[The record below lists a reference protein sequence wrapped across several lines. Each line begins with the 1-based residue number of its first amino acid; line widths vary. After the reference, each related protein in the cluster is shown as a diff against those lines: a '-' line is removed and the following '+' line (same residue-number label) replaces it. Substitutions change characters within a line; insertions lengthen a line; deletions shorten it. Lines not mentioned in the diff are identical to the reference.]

1 MKKLLVLLLF
11 ILTNNLL
18 FSQTID
24 KIEAIIGSEILLTS
38 DIENQYNQIL
48 SQGIIQTNNI
58 KCDILD
64 ELLYQN
70 LLIHHAKIDSTIEI
84 NEDEVNQEVNKRITF
99 FESQL
104 GSLNKVEEYFKRSI
118 DNMKEELSIVVTDQL
133 YTQKKQNIIINN
145 VNITPNEVKDYLNS
159 LENDDIPLIPT
170 QLELSQLVILPKL
183 SSEKKK
189 SIKEKLDGFRK
200 RIYSGEDFK
209 VLATLYSDDVVSAN
223 NGGELGFM
231 SRGELLPEFERA
243 AFRLKDNEIS
253 EVVETKF
260 GFHLIQMIERRGEQ
274 INARHILIKPK
285 FNSSSIKI
293 ASDKI
298 SIIKNEIDSGLISF
312 DEAVVKYSEDNSK
325 NNGGLIINPS
335 TGSTDFTYDEL
346 DPSIKYIVQN
356 MNIGEITSPSLT
368 KSDDGSQAAYR
379 LIRLNNLV
387 EEHKANITNDFDVL
401 KGYALSDKKQKYID
415 KWIVD
420 NINDTYIQINE
431 NFSSCSCYNKWIK

>member
-84 NEDEVNQEVNKRITF
+84 NEDEVKQEVNKRVTF

-189 SIKEKLDGFRK
+189 SIKEKLDGFRS

-312 DEAVVKYSEDNSK
+312 DDAVVKYSEDNSK

-356 MNIGEITSPSLT
+356 MNIGGITSPSLT

>member
-64 ELLYQN
+64 ELLFQN

-183 SSEKKK
+183 SSEEKK
-189 SIKEKLDGFRK
+189 SIKEKLDGFRS
-200 RIYSGEDFK
+200 RIYAGEDFK

-243 AFRLKDNEIS
+243 AFKLKDNEIS

-285 FNSSSIKI
+285 FNSSSIKM

-298 SIIKNEIDSGLISF
+298 SLIKNEIDSGLISF
-312 DEAVVKYSEDNSK
+312 DDAVIKYSEDNSK
-325 NNGGLIINPS
+325 NNSGLIINPS
-335 TGSTDFTYDEL
+335 SGSTDFTFDEL

-387 EEHKANITNDFDVL
+387 EEHKANITNDFNVL

>member
-84 NEDEVNQEVNKRITF
+84 TEDEVNQEVNKRITF

-145 VNITPNEVKDYLNS
+145 VNITPNEVKDYLNT

-189 SIKEKLDGFRK
+189 SIKEKLDGFRS

-312 DEAVVKYSEDNSK
+312 DDAVVKYSEDNSK

-335 TGSTDFTYDEL
+335 TGSTDFTFDEL

-379 LIRLNNLV
+379 LIRLNNLI
-387 EEHKANITNDFDVL
+387 EEHNANVTNDFDVI

>member
-58 KCDILD
+58 KCDILN

-84 NEDEVNQEVNKRITF
+84 NEDEVNQEVSKRITF

-133 YTQKKQNIIINN
+133 YTQKKQNIIIGN
-145 VNITPNEVKDYLNS
+145 VKITPNEVKDYLNS
-159 LENDDIPLIPT
+159 IENDDIPLIPT

-183 SSEKKK
+183 SSEKKN
-189 SIKEKLDGFRK
+189 SIKEKLDGFRS

-312 DEAVVKYSEDNSK
+312 DDAVVKYSEDNSK

-356 MNIGEITSPSLT
+356 MNVGGITSPSLT

-415 KWIVD
+415 QWIVD

>member
-11 ILTNNLL
+11 ILINNLL

-159 LENDDIPLIPT
+159 LENDDIPLIQT
-170 QLELSQLVILPKL
+170 QLELAQLVILPKL

-285 FNSSSIKI
+285 FNSSSIKN

-298 SIIKNEIDSGLISF
+298 SLIKNEIDSGLISF
-312 DEAVVKYSEDNSK
+312 DDAVVKYSEDNSK

-335 TGSTDFTYDEL
+335 SGSTDFTFDEL

-387 EEHKANITNDFDVL
+387 EEHKANISNDFDVL

>member
-11 ILTNNLL
+11 TLTNNLL

-84 NEDEVNQEVNKRITF
+84 TEDEVNQEVNKRITF

-118 DNMKEELSIVVTDQL
+118 NNMKEELSIVVTDQL
-133 YTQKKQNIIINN
+133 YTQKKQNIIIGN
-145 VNITPNEVKDYLNS
+145 VNITPNEVKDYLNT
-159 LENDDIPLIPT
+159 LENYDIPLIPT

-189 SIKEKLDGFRK
+189 SIKEKLDGFRS

-298 SIIKNEIDSGLISF
+298 SIIKNEIDSGIISF
-312 DEAVVKYSEDNSK
+312 DDAVVKYSEDNSK

-335 TGSTDFTYDEL
+335 TGSTDFTFDEL

-379 LIRLNNLV
+379 LIRLNNMV
-387 EEHKANITNDFDVL
+387 EEHKANVTNDFDVI

-415 KWIVD
+415 QWIVD

>member
-1 MKKLLVLLLF
+1 MKKLRVLLLF

-38 DIENQYNQIL
+38 DIENQYNQFL

-84 NEDEVNQEVNKRITF
+84 NEDEVNQEVNKRIIF

-104 GSLNKVEEYFKRSI
+104 GSLNKVEEYFKRTI

-133 YTQKKQNIIINN
+133 YTQKKQNIIISN
-145 VNITPNEVKDYLNS
+145 VKITPNEVKDYLNS
-159 LENDDIPLIPT
+159 IENDDIPLIPT

-183 SSEKKK
+183 SSEKKN
-189 SIKEKLDGFRK
+189 SIKEKLDGFRS

-243 AFRLKDNEIS
+243 AFKLKDNEIS

-298 SIIKNEIDSGLISF
+298 SLIKNEIDSGLISF
-312 DEAVVKYSEDNSK
+312 DDAVVKYSEDNSK

-335 TGSTDFTYDEL
+335 TGSTDFTFDEL

-356 MNIGEITSPSLT
+356 MNIGDITSPSLT

-379 LIRLNNLV
+379 LIRLNNLI
-387 EEHKANITNDFDVL
+387 EEHNANVTNDFDVI

-415 KWIVD
+415 QWIVD

>member
-133 YTQKKQNIIINN
+133 YTQKKQNIIIKN

-159 LENDDIPLIPT
+159 LENNDIPLIPT

-189 SIKEKLDGFRK
+189 SIKEKLDGFRS

-312 DEAVVKYSEDNSK
+312 EDAVVKYSEDNSK

-356 MNIGEITSPSLT
+356 MNVGGITSPSLT

>member
-38 DIENQYNQIL
+38 DIENQYNQFL

-84 NEDEVNQEVNKRITF
+84 NEDEVNQEVNKRIIF

-133 YTQKKQNIIINN
+133 YTQKKQNIIIGN
-145 VNITPNEVKDYLNS
+145 VKITPNEVKDYLNS
-159 LENDDIPLIPT
+159 IENDDIPLIPT

-183 SSEKKK
+183 SSEKKN
-189 SIKEKLDGFRK
+189 SIKEKLDGFRS

-243 AFRLKDNEIS
+243 AFKLKDNEIS

-298 SIIKNEIDSGLISF
+298 SLIKNEIDSGLISF
-312 DEAVVKYSEDNSK
+312 DDAVVKYSEDNSK

-335 TGSTDFTYDEL
+335 TGSTDFTFDEL

-356 MNIGEITSPSLT
+356 MNIGDITSPSLT

-379 LIRLNNLV
+379 LIRLNNLI
-387 EEHKANITNDFDVL
+387 EEHNANVTNDFDVI
-401 KGYALSDKKQKYID
+401 KGFALSDKKQKYID
-415 KWIVD
+415 QWIID

>member
-11 ILTNNLL
+11 ILINNLL

-159 LENDDIPLIPT
+159 LENDDIPLIQT
-170 QLELSQLVILPKL
+170 QLELAQLVILPKL

-285 FNSSSIKI
+285 FNSSSIKN

-298 SIIKNEIDSGLISF
+298 SLIKNEIDSGLISF
-312 DEAVVKYSEDNSK
+312 DDAVVKYSEDNSK

-335 TGSTDFTYDEL
+335 SGSTDFTFDEL

>member
-1 MKKLLVLLLF
+1 MKNQLIIFLF
-11 ILTNNLL
+11 ILSNNLL
-18 FSQTID
+18 FSQNID
-24 KIEAIIGSEILLTS
+24 RIDAIIGSEILLTS
-38 DIENQYNQIL
+38 DIENQYNQVL
-48 SQGIIQTNNI
+48 SQGVIQTSNV

-84 NEDEVNQEVNKRITF
+84 SEDEVSQEVNKRITF

-104 GSLNKVEEYFKRSI
+104 GSLNKVEDYFKRSV
-118 DNMKEELSIVVTDQL
+118 DNMKQELSIVVKDQL
-133 YTQKKQNIIINN
+133 YTQKKQNIIISN
-145 VNITPNEVKDYLNS
+145 VKITPNEVKDYLS
-159 LENDDIPLIPT
+159 SIEIDDIPLIPT

-189 SIKEKLDGFRK
+189 SIKEKLDGFRS

-312 DEAVVKYSEDNSK
+312 DDAVVKYSEDNSK

-356 MNIGEITSPSLT
+356 MNVGGITSPSLT

>member
-84 NEDEVNQEVNKRITF
+84 NKDEVNQEVNKRITF

-133 YTQKKQNIIINN
+133 YTQKKQNIIIKN

-159 LENDDIPLIPT
+159 LANNDIPLIPT

-189 SIKEKLDGFRK
+189 SIKEKLDGFRS

-312 DEAVVKYSEDNSK
+312 DDAVVKYSEDNSK

-356 MNIGEITSPSLT
+356 MNVGGITSPSLT

-379 LIRLNNLV
+379 LIRLNSLV

>member
-1 MKKLLVLLLF
+1 MKKPLVLLLF

-133 YTQKKQNIIINN
+133 YTQKKQNIIIKN

-159 LENDDIPLIPT
+159 LENNDIPLIPT

-189 SIKEKLDGFRK
+189 SIKEKLDGFRS

-243 AFRLKDNEIS
+243 AFKLKDNEIS

-312 DEAVVKYSEDNSK
+312 DDAVVKYSEDNSK

-356 MNIGEITSPSLT
+356 MNVGGITSPSLT

>member
-170 QLELSQLVILPKL
+170 QLELAQLVILPKL

-243 AFRLKDNEIS
+243 AFKLKDNEIS

-260 GFHLIQMIERRGEQ
+260 GFHLIQIIERRGEQ

-285 FNSSSIKI
+285 FNSSSIKM

-298 SIIKNEIDSGLISF
+298 SLIKNEIDSGLISF
-312 DEAVVKYSEDNSK
+312 DDAVIKYSEDNSK
-325 NNGGLIINPS
+325 NNSGLIINPS
-335 TGSTDFTYDEL
+335 SGSTDFTFDEL

-356 MNIGEITSPSLT
+356 MNVGEITSPSLT

-387 EEHKANITNDFDVL
+387 EEHKANITNDFNVL

>member
-159 LENDDIPLIPT
+159 LENNDIPLIPT

-183 SSEKKK
+183 ASEKKK
-189 SIKEKLDGFRK
+189 SIKEKLDGFRS

-312 DEAVVKYSEDNSK
+312 DDAVVKYSEDNSK

-335 TGSTDFTYDEL
+335 TGSTDFTFDEL

-387 EEHKANITNDFDVL
+387 EEHNANVTNDFDVL

>member
-38 DIENQYNQIL
+38 DIENQYNQFL

-84 NEDEVNQEVNKRITF
+84 NEDEVNQEVNKRIIF

-104 GSLNKVEEYFKRSI
+104 GSLNKVEEYFKRTI

-133 YTQKKQNIIINN
+133 YTQKKQNIIISN
-145 VNITPNEVKDYLNS
+145 VKITPNEVKDYLNS
-159 LENDDIPLIPT
+159 IENDDIPLIPT

-183 SSEKKK
+183 SSEKKN
-189 SIKEKLDGFRK
+189 SIKEKLDGFRS

-243 AFRLKDNEIS
+243 AFKLKDNEIS

-298 SIIKNEIDSGLISF
+298 SLIKNEIDSGLISF
-312 DEAVVKYSEDNSK
+312 DDAVVKYSEDNSK

-335 TGSTDFTYDEL
+335 TGSTDFTFDEL

-356 MNIGEITSPSLT
+356 MNIGDITSPSLT

-379 LIRLNNLV
+379 LIRLNNLI
-387 EEHKANITNDFDVL
+387 EEHNANVTNDFDVI

-415 KWIVD
+415 QWIVD

>member
-1 MKKLLVLLLF
+1 MKKLLVPLLF

-104 GSLNKVEEYFKRSI
+104 GSLSKVEEYFKRSI

-133 YTQKKQNIIINN
+133 YTQKKQNIIIGN
-145 VNITPNEVKDYLNS
+145 VKITPNEVKDYLNS

-189 SIKEKLDGFRK
+189 SIKEKLDGFRS

-298 SIIKNEIDSGLISF
+298 SIIKNEIDSGIISF
-312 DEAVVKYSEDNSK
+312 DDAVVKYSEDNSK

-335 TGSTDFTYDEL
+335 TGSTDFTFDEL

-379 LIRLNNLV
+379 LIRLNNMV
-387 EEHKANITNDFDVL
+387 EEHKANVTNDFDVI

-415 KWIVD
+415 QWIVD